1 MAKTQTKGAAKGSAK
16 PRTKTAAKGSAKTAT
31 KTAAKGSAKTATKTP
46 TKGSAKTATKTKT
59 KATPKGP
66 PRVAICLPGGGITG
80 AMYQIGALAALE
92 HAVEG
97 MQADRFDLY
106 FGSSSG
112 ASVAAALAG
121 GVPVQRLYR
130 AFLDPA
136 DTYFPLERNHILRM
150 DSGEWRRVLGTIWQA
165 FRHGSSSFFTR
176 GPAPSPAKLWGEL
189 DRLYDSLPAGV
200 FSLDNYERFLSD
212 FMVRRGI
219 PNQFG
224 RMPRPLR
231 VIAHDLDSGKRV
243 VFGSEGH
250 DRVPVTRACAASM
263 AIPPFFSPVR
273 VSDRHYIDAGAVQVQ
288 MVEDAAEEKPDIVL
302 VINPMVPV
310 DADRV
315 PTGHGVQGSVRDKGY
330 MWVANQAIRI
340 GMKAMLEET
349 VSRVRAT
356 YSESEV
362 IVIEPDSSDAILFMH
377 NPTSFAARREILE
390 YAYKTTRNRTTRWLA
405 DRGISERFGWHKLG
419 HGGGARSSS

>member
-16 PRTKTAAKGSAKTAT
+16 NATKTAT
-31 KTAAKGSAKTATKTP
+31 KTATTTETTP
-46 TKGSAKTATKTKT
+46 Q
-59 KATPKGP
+59 GP

-97 MQADRFDLY
+97 LQADRFDLY

-136 DTYFPLERNHILRM
+136 DTYFPLERNHILKM
-150 DSGEWRRVLGTIWQA
+150 DSGEWRRVLSTIWHA

-219 PNQFG
+219 PNHFG

-340 GMKAMLEET
+340 GMKAMLDET
-349 VSRVRAT
+349 VARVRAT

-362 IVIEPDSSDAILFMH
+362 IVIEPDSTDAILFMH

-390 YAYKTTRNRTTRWLA
+390 YAYKTTRCRTTRWLA
-405 DRGISERFGWHKLG
+405 DRGISERFAWHTLG
-419 HGGGARSSS
+419 QSGSVRSPS

>member
-1 MAKTQTKGAAKGSAK
+1 MAKTRTKGGA
-16 PRTKTAAKGSAKTAT
+16 KTAAKTASKTAP
-31 KTAAKGSAKTATKTP
+31 KTVSDDA
-46 TKGSAKTATKTKT
+46 
-59 KATPKGP
+59 ATPLAP

-80 AMYQIGALAALE
+80 AMYQIGALSALE

-97 MQADRFDLY
+97 LQADRFDLY

-136 DTYFPLERNHILRM
+136 DTYFPLERNHVLRM
-150 DSGEWRRVLGTIWQA
+150 DSGEWRRVLSTIWQA
-165 FRHGSSSFFTR
+165 FRHGTSSFFTR

-212 FMVRRGI
+212 FLVRRGI
-219 PNQFG
+219 PNHFA

-231 VIAHDLDSGKRV
+231 VVAHDLDSGKRV
-243 VFGSEGH
+243 VFGSEGF

-273 VSDRHYIDAGAVQVQ
+273 VGDRYYIDAGAVQVQ
-288 MVEDAAEEKPDIVL
+288 MVEDAAAQKPDIVL

-310 DADRV
+310 DADQV
-315 PTGHGVQGSVRDKGY
+315 PTGHGVGRSVRDKGY

-340 GMKAMLEET
+340 GMKAMLKET
-349 VSRVRAT
+349 VAGVRAT
-356 YSESEV
+356 HPDSEV
-362 IVIEPDSSDAILFMH
+362 VVIEPDSSDAILFMH

-390 YAYKTTRNRTTRWLA
+390 YAYKTTRARTARWLA
-405 DRGISERFGWHKLG
+405 ARDAVERVGWRALG
-419 HGGGARSSS
+419 SGATARPRS

>member
-1 MAKTQTKGAAKGSAK
+1 MAKSRAKRVTESDAK
-16 PRTKTAAKGSAKTAT
+16 PEAAIEHEASGP
-31 KTAAKGSAKTATKTP
+31 G
-46 TKGSAKTATKTKT
+46 G
-59 KATPKGP
+59 PK
-66 PRVAICLPGGGITG
+66 VAICLPGGGITG

-97 MQADRFDLY
+97 LQADRFSLY

-130 AFLDPA
+130 AFLDPV

-150 DSGEWRRVLGTIWQA
+150 DSGEWRRVLTTVWRA
-165 FRHGSSSFFTR
+165 LRHGSSSFFTR
-176 GPAPSPAKLWGEL
+176 GPAPSAAKLWQEL

-200 FSLDNYERFLSD
+200 FSLDNYERFLAD
-212 FMVRRGI
+212 FFVRRGI
-219 PNQFG
+219 PNHFG

-231 VIAHDLDSGKRV
+231 VVAHDLDSGKRV
-243 VFGSEGH
+243 LFGSEGH
-250 DRVPVTRACAASM
+250 DRVPITRACAASM

-273 VSDRHYIDAGAVQVQ
+273 VGDRHYFDAGPVQAQ

-310 DADRV
+310 DVDQV
-315 PTGHGVQGSVRDKGY
+315 PTGHGVQRSVRDKGY

-340 GMKAMLEET
+340 GMKAMLDET
-349 VSRVRAT
+349 VARVRA
-356 YSESEV
+356 SHPDLEV
-362 IVIEPDSSDAILFMH
+362 LVIEPASSDAMLFMH
-377 NPTSFAARREILE
+377 NPASFAARREILE
-390 YAYKTTRNRTTRWLA
+390 DAYKTTRERTARWLA
-405 DRGISERFGWHKLG
+405 ARDDTARVGWRLLARGEGS
-419 HGGGARSSS
+419 RSSS